1 MIVLSNFI
9 FIGNIDYN
17 SGPYY
22 PMFRKGTRRTSFA
35 VGIIN
40 DNRAENDETFNLII
54 NSTSLPF
61 GIVRDDP
68 YSATVTILD
77 DECK

>member
-1 MIVLSNFI
+1 MIVLLNFT
-9 FIGNIDYN
+9 FTGNIDYN

-22 PMFRKGTRRTSFA
+22 PMFRKGNRRTSFA

-40 DNRAENDETFNLII
+40 DNMAENDETFNLII

-68 YSATVTILD
+68 YTATVTILD